1 MKESRGLFP
10 KHSFLKTMTASTL
23 TQFDSTT
30 REQILELS
38 DDQLDAV
45 VGGVDVM
52 EGEDDSWWYKRMGL
66 PPHRF

>member
-1 MKESRGLFP
+1 
-10 KHSFLKTMTASTL
+10 MTTSTL

-45 VGGVDVM
+45 AGGVDVM